1 MKVISVEREFWRD
14 VRNAENSGE
23 MCSVEYGMK
32 ISWPV
37 RVQNFL
43 MHVNEKLR
51 DKFDIERRNI
61 G

>member
-23 MCSVEYGMK
+23 MCSVEYEMK
-32 ISWPV
+32 ISWPCT
-37 RVQNFL
+37 RAEFP
-43 MHVNEKLR
+43 HVNEKLR
-51 DKFDIERRNI
+51 DKFDIKRRNI

>member
-1 MKVISVEREFWRD
+1 MFRENTECPSKSCMKVISVEREFWRD

-23 MCSVEYGMK
+23 MCSVEYEMK

-43 MHVNEKLR
+43 MS
-51 DKFDIERRNI
+51 
-61 G
+61 